1 MKMKYL
7 TFITIALF
15 LTSFSSCQT
24 KPIKVVFETTQ
35 TDTATKLDETK
46 IYILKKQTEYSDFN
60 FLKLDNIDDHI
71 KDTFNVENLMP
82 IFEPVSGQYH
92 YYQFISTYIGQ
103 AYNADGPPLYK
114 DFHDILIIKTDN
126 ENKILDAYHYTLEWS
141 EPPLQYDVFKSSA
154 KNITLTNNMNI
165 SELKF
170 KRTYGWSEDNK
181 EMKESGIIKLQ

>member
-1 MKMKYL
+1 MKIKYL

-15 LTSFSSCQT
+15 LTSFTSCQT
-24 KPIKVVFETTQ
+24 KPIKIIFQTDQ
-35 TDTATKLDETK
+35 TDTATKLDEIK
-46 IYILKKQTEYSDFN
+46 QYILKKQTENSDFDYS
-60 FLKLDNIDDHI
+60 KLNGIDGNI
-71 KDTFNVENLMP
+71 KDSLEMKTLMP

-126 ENKILDAYHYTLEWS
+126 ENKILDAYHYTLEWA

-154 KNITLTNNMNI
+154 KNITLTYNMNI
-165 SELKF
+165 SDLKF
-170 KRTYGWSEDNK
+170 KRTYSWSEDNK
-181 EMKESGIIKLQ
+181 EMEESGIIKLQ